1 MNPATPRA
9 LFAEGVSALVPEI
22 GADAPGDARRLLEHA
37 FARADSTTARPSA
50 SDESV
55 SDATASLFRSFV
67 RQRHRRK
74 PVSRILGYRDFWTGR
89 FRVTDDVLDPRPETE
104 LLVEKALE
112 VPAFSRVLDLGTGT
126 GCILGSLLAERPQAT
141 GVGIDVSP
149 EALEVASD
157 NLAALNVADRV
168 QLFRSDWFSEVTG
181 EFDLIVSNPPYIAND
196 DIAALQPEVRLWEP
210 SRSIMGG
217 ADGLEAYRRIAAG
230 LMAHLSPD
238 GRVVLEIGASQAQE
252 VCMMFKATC
261 GLDSRVHKDLAGLD
275 RVVCLWRP
283 Q

>member
-1 MNPATPRA
+1 M
-9 LFAEGVSALVPEI
+9 
-22 GADAPGDARRLLEHA
+22 
-37 FARADSTTARPSA
+37 
-50 SDESV
+50 
-55 SDATASLFRSFV
+55 
-67 RQRHRRK
+67 
-74 PVSRILGYRDFWTGR
+74 GR

-252 VCMMFKATC
+252 VCMMFKTTC
-261 GLDSRVHKDLAGLD
+261 GLDSRVHKDLAGHD